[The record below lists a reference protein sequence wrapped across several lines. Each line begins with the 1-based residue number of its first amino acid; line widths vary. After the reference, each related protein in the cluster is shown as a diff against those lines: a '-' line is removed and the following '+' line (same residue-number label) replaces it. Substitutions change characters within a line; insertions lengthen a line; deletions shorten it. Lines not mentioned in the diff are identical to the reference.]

1 MNTRNLKLGYGGTKT
16 EMERLLADA
25 EKISGVHYDISNL
38 SDVYNAIHVI
48 QGELGITGTTAKE
61 ASETISGSVASAKSA
76 FKDFLSGQGGIE
88 EVISTFTTAGK
99 NIAKGV
105 MKVFPQV
112 TEGIV
117 GIINGLIPL
126 LPEFIG
132 QLLPPLIQGATNLLI
147 GLVNALPQFITVLAG
162 MLPSLIT
169 TLIQGAVT
177 VTQAL
182 AQQLPTLMP
191 VIVSAILDGIL
202 AILDNIDL
210 VIDAGIQLLMGFTD
224 GIINALP
231 ILIEKAPEILEKFTN
246 AVIDN
251 TPKLMSVGPT
261 LILKLGEGIL
271 KNLPNLLA
279 KIPGMVGNII
289 KLFGNAATQIFPVG
303 KNIVKGL
310 WNGISNMASWF
321 WSKIT
326 GFASGII
333 KKVTSILGIHSPS
346 TEFALIGKFSVL
358 GYTEQLDKMS
368 KEVQGQIAETFSVSP
383 QLANSSSLHYSP
395 NVIVNTTVNQTQD
408 PLGRMVNDV
417 KTFSGGARN
426 DFNYGMGV

>member
-1 MNTRNLKLGYGGTKT
+1 VNKRNLKLGYGGTKT

-48 QGELGITGTTAKE
+48 QGELDITGTTAKE

-76 FKDFLSGQGGIE
+76 FKNFLSGQGGIE
-88 EVISTFTTAGK
+88 EVISTFTTTSK

-126 LPEFIG
+126 LPEFID

-147 GLVNALPQFITVLAG
+147 GLVNALPQFITVLAQ
-162 MLPSLIT
+162 MLPQIIT
-169 TLIQGAVT
+169 TLIQGAT
-177 VTQAL
+177 TIIQAL
-182 AQQLPTLMP
+182 AQQMPTLIP
-191 VIVSAILDGIL
+191 IVVTAILDGLL
-202 AILDNIDL
+202 AILDNVDQL
-210 VIDAGIQLLMGFTD
+210 VDAGIQLLMGLTD
-224 GIINALP
+224 GIINAIP
-231 ILIEKAPEILEKFTN
+231 ILIEKGPEI
-246 AVIDN
+246 IDKLIHAFSEN
-251 TPKLMSVGPT
+251 YPKIISLGITLTTKIAEGLIKNIPKLVSSIPRLVSSMINTFTSWIGSFVNIGKNMISG
-261 LILKLGEGIL
+261 LINGIKSMFGSAVNVA
-271 KNLPNLLA
+271 KNL
-279 KIPGMVGNII
+279 
-289 KLFGNAATQIFPVG
+289 G
-303 KNIVKGL
+303 KSILNGIKGL
-310 WNGISNMASWF
+310 
-321 WSKIT
+321 
-326 GFASGII
+326 
-333 KKVTSILGIHSPS
+333 LGIHSPS